1 VATGCRTLK
10 ESLALKGRFSGE
22 IIMRENKVDAIS
34 IKYFALLVVLGTACQ
49 AMAQNAEMPYPKMA
63 PIEQYLMD
71 RSAEIALARS
81 AAPESIS
88 RDATVL
94 VLGQQGYETAA
105 EGKNGFVCFV
115 GRAWGAAFDWDE
127 FWNPKVKAA
136 DCLNPQAA
144 RSIVPIVTL
153 RAQMVM
159 AGRSKQEM
167 LSALNTAYDK
177 KQLPALENGAMDY
190 MMSKS
195 SYLTDRGGHNMPHL
209 MFYTLVRDA
218 KDWGSGAAGSP
229 VLSSPYWFFAPE
241 KETQIRELPH
251 ILVFLVMQSTW
262 SDGTPASMPHE

>member
-1 VATGCRTLK
+1 MRKSQV
-10 ESLALKGRFSGE
+10 GE
-22 IIMRENKVDAIS
+22 IAVKCS
-34 IKYFALLVVLGTACQ
+34 ALLVLLGTAGLARPQ
-49 AMAQNAEMPYPKMA
+49 GAEMSYPKMA
-63 PIEQYLMD
+63 PVEQYLMD

-88 RDATVL
+88 GDATVL
-94 VLGQQGYETAA
+94 VLGRQGYETAVQ
-105 EGKNGFVCFV
+105 GKNGFVCFV

-159 AGRSKQEM
+159 AGRTKQEM
-167 LSALNTAYDK
+167 LSALNAAYEK
-177 KQLPALENGAMDY
+177 KQLPTLEDGAMDY

-209 MFYTLVRDA
+209 MFYTMVRDG

-229 VLSSPYWFFAPE
+229 VLSSPYWFFAPKGE
-241 KETQIRELPH
+241 AENKDLPP
-251 ILVFLVMQSTW
+251 ILVFLVMQSNW
-262 SDGTPASMPHE
+262 SDGTVASMQ